1 MTKHILR
8 DDAEDRELEKTYRLK
23 TMVITFYYYC
33 IIKFYSEDQSF
44 DRGGWYRI
52 SLFFLFLNSR
62 KVC

>member
-44 DRGGWYRI
+44 DRGG
-52 SLFFLFLNSR
+52 
-62 KVC
+62 